1 MIKPSAGTGFA
12 PPEELAERVAGA
24 AVAALDLFSIHLGHR
39 LGYYRALADDGPGT
53 PADLARRTGTAER
66 YAREWLEQ
74 QAVTGFLACDAPEA
88 DAERRAYRLPDG
100 YAEAFLNPDSPCSVV
115 GIARVVAGMLAPLNE
130 VVAAYRSGGGVP
142 YAAYG
147 PDLRAG
153 MADLS
158 RPVFASQIG
167 RVWLPALPDVHARLL
182 AAPPARVADVGMGEG
197 WSSIALARACP
208 EARVD
213 GFDLDPA
220 SVAAARDN
228 AAAAGVA
235 DRVRFA
241 VRDVADPALAGQY
254 DLATAFDCVHDM
266 ADPVAALRA
275 MRRLVAGRGPVL
287 VGDSSVPE
295 GFAPPGDANERL
307 SYGFSL
313 FHCLPVGM
321 SEQPSVATGA
331 PMRPSLFRRYA
342 EAAGFRRVE
351 ELLVDEFGVRLYRLD
366 G

>member
-1 MIKPSAGTGFA
+1 MSEPSAGAVFP
-12 PPEELAERVAGA
+12 PPEAVAERVVEA
-24 AVAALDLFSIHLGHR
+24 AVGALDLFSIHLGHQ
-39 LGYYRALADDGPGT
+39 LGYYRSLADDGPAA
-53 PADLARRTGTAER
+53 PVDLARRTGTAER

-74 QAVTGFLACDAPEA
+74 QAVTGFLACDDPDAAA
-88 DAERRAYRLPDG
+88 DRRVYRLPEG
-100 YAEAFLNPDSPCSVV
+100 YADVFVNPDSPSSVAGV
-115 GIARVVAGMLAPLNE
+115 AHVVAGMLSPLAE
-130 VVAAYRSGGGVP
+130 VVAAHRSGRGVP

-153 MADLS
+153 MAEVS
-158 RPVFASQIG
+158 RPVFANQLG

-182 AAPPARVADVGMGEG
+182 APPPARVADIGVGEG

-208 EARVD
+208 EVHVD

-220 SVAAARDN
+220 SIAAAREN
-228 AAAAGVA
+228 ADAAGIA
-235 DRVRFA
+235 DRVRFE
-241 VRDVADPALAGQY
+241 VRDVDDPALAGRY

-266 ADPVAALRA
+266 ADPVSVLRA
-275 MRRLVAGRGPVL
+275 MGRLVAGRGPVL
-287 VGDSSVPE
+287 VGDSSVPDA
-295 GFAPPGDANERL
+295 FAPPGDANERL

-321 SEQPSVATGA
+321 SEQPSVATGG
-331 PMRPSLFRRYA
+331 PMRPSVFRRYA
-342 EAAGFRRVE
+342 EAAGFRRVT